1 MFTKFFS
8 IDLLFKIFCPSCRII
23 NQNGSEFMNM
33 AVKLKGEN
41 AFLLVLQIN
50 YSKYKIEIL
59 IKAIMKSDGTS
70 QYWIAKKAARKSEGQ
85 QHAHKK
91 SLYLN
96 VVTIKSNKKLYKIS
110 KVKQARKLNR
120 KIL

>member
-1 MFTKFFS
+1 
-8 IDLLFKIFCPSCRII
+8 
-23 NQNGSEFMNM
+23 MNM

-70 QYWIAKKAARKSEGQ
+70 
-85 QHAHKK
+85 
-91 SLYLN
+91 
-96 VVTIKSNKKLYKIS
+96 
-110 KVKQARKLNR
+110 
-120 KIL
+120 